1 MVTQR
6 LLVALV
12 PPPVVREELAAAARS
27 LSPART
33 VTTQDIHLT
42 LRFIGD
48 CDAEHA
54 EALATALATVRV
66 EPFVLPVGGLG
77 VFPSRGPARV
87 LWAGVG
93 RGHTRLHQLRKRVD
107 EALLGVD
114 LTLDVH
120 HFQPHFTLARLEPGQ
135 DGRAL
140 ARLLERR
147 DTFEAPPFR
156 VEAFHL
162 LASGPPI
169 RESARYHQV
178 RTFPLAP

>member
-1 MVTQR
+1 MDAQR
-6 LLVALV
+6 LLVALE
-12 PPPVVREELAAAARS
+12 PPPVVRAELAAAVRS
-27 LSPART
+27 LPHAKTVPAES
-33 VTTQDIHLT
+33 IHLT

-48 CDAEHA
+48 CDPERT
-54 EALATALATVRV
+54 EALATALAAVRV

-77 VFPSRGPARV
+77 VFPSRGLARV

-93 RGHTRLHQLRKRVD
+93 RAHTRLYQLRKRVD

-120 HFQPHFTLARLEPGQ
+120 HFQPHFTLARLESGP
-135 DGRAL
+135 DSRAL
-140 ARLLERR
+140 ARLLESR

-156 VEAFHL
+156 VEDFHL
-162 LASGPPI
+162 LASEQHPG
-169 RESARYHQV
+169 ESTRYRRV